1 MREQARANIIGAW
14 KKSPESAGC
23 SFARRPKALA
33 AWDAQHLGVAGT
45 PTSEGE
51 EPWAQEAGPTVFA
64 PFKQESDYFPK
75 EKTWMI
81 NFRVANLHAMVAQL
95 AVAGIEPTVAPD
107 ESYGRFARL
116 YDPEG
121 NAIELWQPL

>member
-1 MREQARANIIGAW
+1 MEKVTGIGGLFFRARD
-14 KKSPESAGC
+14 
-23 SFARRPKALA
+23 PKGLA
-33 AWDAQHLGVAGT
+33 AWYAQHLGVSGV
-45 PTSEGE
+45 PTKDGE
-51 EPWAQEAGPTVFA
+51 EPWTQEAGHTVFA
-64 PFKQESDYFPK
+64 PFKQDSDYFPK

-81 NFRVANLHAMVAQL
+81 NFRVANLGAMVKQL
-95 AVAGIEPTVAPD
+95 AAAGIEATVAPD